1 MDARP
6 YMTIIIPARTKKIIL
21 WLGLFGYTRHALIES
36 TIKFMIWH
44 TGNDIIIIFFVLVG
58 VAV

>member
-1 MDARP
+1 
-6 YMTIIIPARTKKIIL
+6 MTIIIPARTKKIIL

-44 TGNDIIIIFFVLVG
+44 TGNDIIIIFLCVG
-58 VAV
+58 WRGGLSVD